1 MRKKEI
7 NKKRITKSEESSYFK
22 VAFDLFCFVQPNA
35 ISIQRA
41 RTKRPNSIPFSQCLK
56 KRSRCTKKQATTKY
70 KKRIALFSF
79 FFNAPSSEVTEKSAI
94 KRGD

>member
-1 MRKKEI
+1 MRERKK
-7 NKKRITKSEESSYFK
+7 KKKKKKKITKSEEASYFK

-56 KRSRCTKKQATTKY
+56 KRSRYTKKQATTKY
-70 KKRIALFSF
+70 IKKSFLFLF
-79 FFNAPSSEVTEKSAI
+79 FLMHPAAK
-94 KRGD
+94 

>member
-1 MRKKEI
+1 MHQINHEKKKRKKEKK
-7 NKKRITKSEESSYFK
+7 KKRITKSEEASYFK

-70 KKRIALFSF
+70 KKRIALFFSF
-79 FFNAPSSEVTEKSAI
+79 FFLMHPAAK
-94 KRGD
+94 